1 MLLYHAF
8 GFDSS
13 TLDLWLLIGFV
24 EVVGCREALIFVLIW
39 LCFADIVLSAEHIL
53 IFSLKGLLLT
63 IGVNLLCLAA
73 CLSFSFYLKADYLR
87 NLFEYSLI
95 GTIILLLPSHGSVLK
110 SLLVVFVALGL
121 WFFRTVSVL

>member
-53 IFSLKGLLLT
+53 IFSLKGLMF
-63 IGVNLLCLAA
+63 VNYRRESIVLC
-73 CLSFSFYLKADYLR
+73 C
-87 NLFEYSLI
+87 
-95 GTIILLLPSHGSVLK
+95 
-110 SLLVVFVALGL
+110 
-121 WFFRTVSVL
+121 VSVLLVLFKGRLSQKFV